1 MIKMRFISALVATGL
16 SLAGCGTS
24 QSFVQHIELRSGDF
38 GVAELATVIA
48 VDPINL
54 QQNII
59 RFDLSFGEFAVSLL
73 RQNSET
79 ASNIWGETVRLFG
92 SAVAAELEDYI
103 RGLACVYTVSP
114 QGTFIS
120 DAVADVVRLTDLED
134 EFATVIPGSG
144 VPFND
149 ADSTQGAQ
157 TSESQITRRL
167 GDAERQDPVDVSV
180 VSNCLIDVYPED
192 RVRLVQTS
200 SRMIILPQ

>member
-1 MIKMRFISALVATGL
+1 MIKIRLISALVATGL
-16 SLAGCGTS
+16 SLAGCGS
-24 QSFVQHIELRSGDF
+24 SPSFVQYIELRSGDF

-79 ASNIWGETVRLFG
+79 ASDIWGETVRLFG
-92 SAVAAELEDYI
+92 SAFAAELEDYI
-103 RGLACVYTVSP
+103 LGLACVYTVSP

-120 DAVADVVRLTDLED
+120 DAVAGVVRFTDIED
-134 EFATVIPGSG
+134 DIGTVISGSG
-144 VPFND
+144 VPFD
-149 ADSTQGAQ
+149 EADSVETAQ
-157 TSESQITRRL
+157 TSERQSTESSR
-167 GDAERQDPVDVSV
+167 DAERQDPVDVSV
-180 VSNCLIDVYPED
+180 VSNCLVDVYPDDE
-192 RVRLVQTS
+192 VRLVQTS